1 MYPIFYPSITSLIGR
16 RYRRN
21 NAFRP
26 IPIQR
31 VIPLIPVTSNQYMP
45 SFGHISSSAYST
57 KRQAMPDG
65 TASFLPLSNRDSFS
79 LQCDTINMPS
89 CFPLARPLSHMPS
102 SSSSFSPIR
111 FPSSLR
117 SPGLSFSDSALIA
130 AKHHPSSEG
139 TKSLFSSNDISAGSI
154 DFDGGDDDK
163 EMLSNSSPV
172 ERPIRC
178 MIPLTSSS
186 SEEDPIVV
194 QQHYF
199 CGRRIRVPSSVS
211 SDRPVFSVDES
222 DIAVPHNI
230 NRQRPAV
237 VYTCSTQFG
246 NQKEQANVE
255 VKHKFTSGES
265 RYVVR
270 RTEDGRVVVR
280 IVYPREIM
288 VSLWAN
294 HYTLS
299 TQHLLYLICNMPE
312 VLARV
317 PVDFCLRMNANCDQ
331 DEGEAASYD
340 SECSREYYRT
350 LQSSESLSSLDE
362 LSLSVSND

>member
-1 MYPIFYPSITSLIGR
+1 
-16 RYRRN
+16 
-21 NAFRP
+21 
-26 IPIQR
+26 
-31 VIPLIPVTSNQYMP
+31 MP

-186 SEEDPIVV
+186 SEEDPVG
-194 QQHYF
+194 F
-199 CGRRIRVPSSVS
+199 TFRNL
-211 SDRPVFSVDES
+211 FSLLH
-222 DIAVPHNI
+222 I
-230 NRQRPAV
+230 
-237 VYTCSTQFG
+237 T
-246 NQKEQANVE
+246 KE
-255 VKHKFTSGES
+255 
-265 RYVVR
+265 
-270 RTEDGRVVVR
+270 
-280 IVYPREIM
+280 I
-288 VSLWAN
+288 L
-294 HYTLS
+294 
-299 TQHLLYLICNMPE
+299 
-312 VLARV
+312 
-317 PVDFCLRMNANCDQ
+317 
-331 DEGEAASYD
+331 
-340 SECSREYYRT
+340 
-350 LQSSESLSSLDE
+350 
-362 LSLSVSND
+362 